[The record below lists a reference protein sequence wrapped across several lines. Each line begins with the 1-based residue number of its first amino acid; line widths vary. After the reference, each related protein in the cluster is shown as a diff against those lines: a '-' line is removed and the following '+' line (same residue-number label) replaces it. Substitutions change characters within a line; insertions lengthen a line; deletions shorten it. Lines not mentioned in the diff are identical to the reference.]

1 MSTMP
6 VGDAFPTVLA
16 AAQENAPWAFERL
29 YREFSPTV
37 AGFLRLQGLADPDDV
52 VSEAF
57 MSAFSAI
64 GRFGGSE
71 GAFRAW
77 LFTIARRRLV
87 DEWRRGSRRP
97 PTTEEAMGA
106 NAAGGDAEDDALGQI
121 GSERVE
127 ALLAGLA
134 PDQRDVLMLRIVADM
149 TVEQVAEALGKTEG
163 AVKAL
168 QRRGLDALRR
178 EISRKGVPL

>member
-1 MSTMP
+1 MP
-6 VGDAFPTVLA
+6 LHDAFPSVLA
-16 AAQENAPWAFERL
+16 AAQANAPWAFARL
-29 YREFSPTV
+29 YREFAPSL

-71 GAFRAW
+71 GEFRAW
-77 LFTIARRRLV
+77 LFTFARRRLV
-87 DEWRRGSRRP
+87 DEWRRRSRRP
-97 PTTEEAMGA
+97 PTTDEVLGA
-106 NAAGGDAEDDALGQI
+106 NAAGGDVEDEALGRI
-121 GSERVE
+121 GSERVQ

-134 PDQRDVLMLRIVADM
+134 PDQRDVLMLRIVGDM
-149 TVEQVAEALGKTEG
+149 TVEQVAVALDKTEG

-168 QRRGLDALRR
+168 QRRGLEALRR
-178 EISRKGVPL
+178 EISRRGVPL